1 MDGMK
6 LFILINAHRY
16 GDLAV
21 DQTIYQLECPYG
33 VVECVSNPT
42 ASIGSQVELAKQNI
56 DLNISSIFRR
66 FEWIKRNRDGENFT
80 SHNININYPNPL
92 LKSLAMSLEPAA
104 KKKIATLVS
113 TKKRIRKSLNGL
125 HGVWETYR

>member
-1 MDGMK
+1 MK
-6 LFILINAHRY
+6 LYVIDSRV
-16 GDLAV
+16 GDLVRV
-21 DQTIYQLECPYG
+21 DRTNVYQLECPYG

-92 LKSLAMSLEPAA
+92 
-104 KKKIATLVS
+104 
-113 TKKRIRKSLNGL
+113 
-125 HGVWETYR
+125 